1 MNGLQLPEGVG
12 LTALFAA
19 YARAQETRRTDRLF
33 ADPLAEEFVVR
44 ALGVNAEGRSLP
56 RLGPAREDDS
66 SHLWNGLYSLF
77 SARTG
82 FYDSYLLDR
91 VTADCRQIV
100 LLGAGLDTRAFR
112 LSLPVDTVVYEV
124 DTPGVLTF
132 KDKVL
137 ADVGAEAAIRRV
149 PVETDLRDDW
159 PRELLAAGFA
169 PKTPTT
175 WLAEGLLMYFQPAET
190 DRFLDEIGK
199 LSAPGS
205 SLAGEYL
212 TRRTRLTDIPISD
225 DSDRAVATVF
235 VSSDQG
241 GPELW
246 PPSEWLRAHGWTGD
260 GPDLVDEL
268 NIAGR
273 PVPELFNPHKPDAL
287 RLRLFSAA
295 LNPRDDRPGT
305 ANR

>member
-1 MNGLQLPEGVG
+1 MNALQLPDGVG

-19 YARAQETRRTDRLF
+19 YARAQETRRADRLF

-44 ALGVNAEGRSLP
+44 ALGVNAGDVSLP

-77 SARTG
+77 SGRTG
-82 FYDSYLLDR
+82 FYDSYILER
-91 VTADCRQIV
+91 VAAGCRQVV

-112 LSLPVDTVVYEV
+112 LSLPDDTVVYEV
-124 DTPGVLTF
+124 DTPGVLAF
-132 KDKVL
+132 KARVL
-137 ADVGAEAAIRRV
+137 ADVGAGVAIRRV
-149 PVETDLRDDW
+149 SVETDLRDDW
-159 PRELLAAGFA
+159 RGELLTAGFD
-169 PKTPTT
+169 PKVPTT

-190 DRFLDEIGK
+190 DRFLDEIGE

-212 TRRTRLTDIPISD
+212 TRRTRLSDIPISD

-246 PPSEWLRAHGWTGD
+246 PPSEWLTAHGWTGD

-268 NIAGR
+268 NLAGR
-273 PVPELFNPHKPDAL
+273 RVPELFDPHKPDPL
-287 RLRLFSAA
+287 RLRLFSAT
-295 LNPRDDRPGT
+295 RG
-305 ANR
+305 